1 MGDFT
6 YQGYDAAA
14 LDIEY
19 NARAS
24 VASFDDEYARLVE
37 VSRQVTAEIPN
48 RTGIVYDRLSGET
61 FDFYPAGEGA
71 PLFVWIHGGYWRGG
85 NAADNAFAVPGL
97 HAHGFSVAV
106 LDYTLAPAVT
116 LDEIVRQ
123 VRAAV
128 SWLHAHRDILKIGN
142 GPFVAGG
149 TSAGGHLTAMLL
161 ADGWHEAFGV
171 PRDIVAVGLD
181 LSGLHDLT
189 PLPHTHINAWMQF
202 HDAMVAR
209 NSPQFL
215 IPRESSAHLVAS
227 VGGLET
233 AEFRRQTAAYA
244 DAWRQAGHAATV
256 VDMPENNHFDLPLT
270 LREPDGKLVRAVL
283 EAYSPWSASAF
294 PRNART
300 L

>member
-1 MGDFT
+1 MDGFT
-6 YQGYDAAA
+6 YQGFDTAA

-19 NARAS
+19 DARAS
-24 VASFDDEYARLVE
+24 VVSFDDEYAQLVE
-37 VSRQVTAEIPN
+37 VSRQVTVTIPN
-48 RTGIVYDRLSGET
+48 RTGIVYDQPSGAT

-97 HAHGFSVAV
+97 HTHGFSVAV

-123 VRAAV
+123 VHASV
-128 SWLHAHRDILKIGN
+128 FYLHAHRDILKIGN

-149 TSAGGHLTAMLL
+149 TSAGGHLVAMLL
-161 ADGWHEAFGV
+161 ADGWHEAFSV

-202 HDAMVAR
+202 DTVMVAR

-215 IPRESSAHLVAS
+215 IPQQTSAHLVAS
-227 VGGLET
+227 VGGRET
-233 AEFRRQTAAYA
+233 VEFRRQTAAFA
-244 DAWRQAGHAATV
+244 DAWRHAGHAAIV
-256 VDMPENNHFDLPLT
+256 IDMPEHNHFNLPLT
-270 LREPDGKLVRAVL
+270 LREPEGKLVRAVV
-283 EAYSPWSASAF
+283 EAYSPWSVSAF
-294 PRNART
+294 PRNAKP